1 MSTLVHLPDL
11 RAPCRVLTYP
21 LVLAVCCTTSLRS
34 RPIGSGC
41 LAGDLGQG
49 DVVLF
54 SALWQ
59 KGDAFCMKDC

>member
-1 MSTLVHLPDL
+1 
-11 RAPCRVLTYP
+11 
-21 LVLAVCCTTSLRS
+21 LRS